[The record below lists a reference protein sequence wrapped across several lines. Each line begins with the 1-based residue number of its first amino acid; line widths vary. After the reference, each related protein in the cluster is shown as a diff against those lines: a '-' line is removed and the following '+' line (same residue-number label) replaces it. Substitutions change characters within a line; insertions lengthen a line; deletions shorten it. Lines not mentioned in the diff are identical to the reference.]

1 MKRPHK
7 KVLEKDMMNQC
18 LEILKRDEFK
28 REFRQ
33 ILTPLFALLMEALR
47 PYLIFLGIL
56 ILFHTVLLILLSAK
70 IFYR

>member
-1 MKRPHK
+1 MI
-7 KVLEKDMMNQC
+7 NQC

-33 ILTPLFALLMEALR
+33 ILTPLVAFLMETLK

-56 ILFHTVLLILLSAK
+56 ILFHTILLISIFTK